1 MSTLGYINALLKKN
15 EEDISRRRSE
25 AAAPGFV
32 PPELQKAYRDE
43 NPDSE
48 KTFFE
53 WLDVASPE
61 PQRSPSGW
69 DEDVEALTKD
79 IAPGLPKNEASRP
92 NVRETIKRLRELAG
106 PLREHRDA
114 YNKKLMERD
123 RLLESKDAK
132 EPSPLPKVEA
142 GRPNVRRERD
152 KLVYDMPPLL
162 VEGDVYKG
170 VPDFGPRLSRIEPF
184 DTESLNLKEPKAEP
198 KKPRKP
204 TVWPPKMGQ
213 FTDQIHMPGVGDIPD
228 PGQFKWGDL
237 WNRIKKG
244 ADKITPDWD
253 NETSAN
259 LGKGLAALGDA
270 FMAGGGMK
278 SSFYNNIVKGERLRE
293 KQPWERFQTFS
304 KLLNTRVQMDMNN
317 LYKQGMMGLNKKRLE
332 QSADQFDKTM
342 EDKKEARKGQ
352 MALALQNIGIKK
364 QQLAD
369 NAFNK
374 HLMYTQTETM
384 NEAKLKDYK
393 KSWEKDWYDRQN
405 DLKGTPLV
413 GIELEKMKFDTENEY
428 YPKWIT
434 DQYKKNPE
442 QIKKMYSVND
452 LKRLVDRYQKR
463 SLKKLTA
470 KEATTIG
477 QEMASL
483 KGDTEAVAIMEKVYK
498 KPVDQITKAE
508 FKDFKNKEL
517 PRYKRSINEFIKV
530 NRPPLA
536 RAKEF
541 IKNTQSV
548 LKLIGTQI
556 GEPSISRDQIQ
567 IDVGNGQIWFTPKN
581 ARGSLD
587 PSGRREIDLDS
598 LTLPVVGDISVVR
611 DYATGLQGKR
621 STGALLAAMY
631 EASYGP
637 KRRESFG
644 ASQSWM
650 EMERY
655 KINIGEGLPANQQ
668 EAGKLQ
674 YILNLGDEAQT
685 SLSKFAKEL
694 EGMPGGAYHINKENL
709 RNRTFRDL
717 ETKKYIDLYV
727 EPVMAHEF
735 AEKALRDAQEREG
748 DVDTHMPH
756 WWRSFKERIE
766 SKHAESQKMDSE
778 KGRFFHYDINKD
790 GRESRHPDR
799 GTFTPLRHGT
809 GAPPSRWTPEVYLQ
823 YIKTYGLNDKGW

>member
-1 MSTLGYINALLKKN
+1 MSTLDYINALLKENK
-15 EEDISRRRSE
+15 EGISKRRSE

-48 KTFFE
+48 RTFFE
-53 WLDVASPE
+53 WLDGFSPE
-61 PQRSPSGW
+61 PKRSPSGW
-69 DEDVEALTKD
+69 EEGIETLTKD

-92 NVRETIKRLRELAG
+92 NVRKTINRLRELAG
-106 PLREHRDA
+106 PLRKARDA
-114 YNKKLMERD
+114 YNKELMERNQ
-123 RLLESKDAK
+123 LLESRDAK

-152 KLVYDMPPLL
+152 KLIYDMPPLL
-162 VEGDVYKG
+162 VEADLWAPK
-170 VPDFGPRLSRIEPF
+170 PGPRLSRIEPF
-184 DTESLNLKEPKAEP
+184 DTESLDLKEPKAEP

-213 FTDQIHMPGVGDIPD
+213 STDQVFMPGVGDIPD
-228 PGQFKWGDL
+228 PGQFKWGEL

-293 KQPWERFQTFS
+293 KQPWERFQNFS

-317 LYKQGMMGLNKKRLE
+317 LYKQGMLRTGRQRLQ

-342 EDKKEARKGQ
+342 KDKIEARKGQ

-364 QQLAD
+364 QRLAD
-369 NAFNK
+369 NAFHK
-374 HLMYTQTETM
+374 HLMYTQTDTM
-384 NEAKLKDYK
+384 NKAKLKDYK
-393 KSWEKDWYDRQN
+393 KYWEKDWYALQN
-405 DLKGTPLV
+405 DRKGTPLV

-434 DQYKKNPE
+434 DQYKKSPE
-442 QIKKMYSVND
+442 QIKRMYSVND
-452 LKRLVDRYQKR
+452 LKGVVDRYQKR
-463 SLKKLTA
+463 SLKKLTS

-477 QEMASL
+477 QDMASL
-483 KGDTEAVAIMEKVYK
+483 KGDGLAVAIMEKVFA
-498 KPVDQITKAE
+498 KPIDQITKPE
-508 FKDFKNKEL
+508 FKDFKVKEL
-517 PRYKRSINEFIKV
+517 PRYKGSITKFVEKNQPAINK
-530 NRPPLA
+530 
-536 RAKEF
+536 AKLF
-541 IKNTQSV
+541 VRNTQGV

-567 IDVGNGQIWFTPKN
+567 IDVGKGQIWFTPKN

-598 LTLPVVGDISVVR
+598 LTLPVVGDISVLT
-611 DYATGLQGKR
+611 DYAKGLGGKR
-621 STGALLAAMY
+621 STGALLSAMY

-650 EMERY
+650 EMNRY
-655 KINIGEGLPANQQ
+655 KTQIGEELSANQQ
-668 EAGKLQ
+668 EAGKLE
-674 YILNLGDEAQT
+674 YILGLGDKAQD
-685 SLSKFAKEL
+685 SLIMFSDEL
-694 EGMPGGAYHINKENL
+694 SGKPGGKHYVQTKNL
-709 RNRTFRDL
+709 SNRTFRDL

-727 EPVMAHEF
+727 DPIMAHEF
-735 AEKALRDAQEREG
+735 AEKALRDAQDREG

-756 WWRSFKERIE
+756 WWRSFKEKVE
-766 SKHAESQKMDSE
+766 SKHAESQKIDSE
-778 KGRFFHYDINKD
+778 KGRFFHYDISKD

-823 YIKTYGLNDKGW
+823 YIKTYGLNDRGW